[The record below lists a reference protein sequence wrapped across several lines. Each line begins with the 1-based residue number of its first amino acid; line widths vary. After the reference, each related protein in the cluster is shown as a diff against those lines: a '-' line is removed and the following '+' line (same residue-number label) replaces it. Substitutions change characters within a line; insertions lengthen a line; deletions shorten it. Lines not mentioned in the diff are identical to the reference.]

1 MTAKHPT
8 RAAKHRRRTERTAAR
23 RRLAAGAASLS
34 LTATLLGLTAV
45 GPEIA
50 TAAAEDGVSSSSG
63 NADRPDRADSG
74 GTDDQKRTSG
84 LGGTDADSPND
95 RPTKSATV
103 EETRETDREHD
114 RDTELKKPETAP
126 VEDVESENLHQAT
139 GEDTAS
145 SPESSPPETP
155 LTETSSTEAPPA
167 AALTPEITEAA
178 HSSATSTDSVER
190 VQEQTSGDHT
200 QPAAHTYSAAATT
213 AGGQNTAAEAPLPDT
228 ETLTPS
234 ASSVISLDPPN
245 YGREFVAGQIEAL
258 IGTGRT
264 MISLLPLPYE
274 FKEWLYA
281 SLNGT
286 RRALFNQAPW
296 LNPTQISA
304 EGGVPISGT
313 LGAVDLEGDEI
324 RYAIVTGPTSGTVV
338 IAPDGSFVYTPNAG
352 FTGVDN
358 FVVSATDLGEHINLF
373 DLFRAASTHASLL
386 VNERAVSFIFNYTT
400 GSQYWTSDARTA
412 LYRAANNV
420 MREFIVTRPVIITY
434 EITGENTVGTS
445 LASAESALISSGA
458 GFFPTVVQHKLLT
471 GIDANGA
478 AADGHINW
486 NFAYPWAFGDY
497 VSAQQYDFDMVAMH
511 EFLHSLGFM
520 SYAQPSSTGTQ
531 RGWTLYD
538 SFLRTAGG
546 SKLIGSDFRLTP
558 SMAAS
563 LTGGSGSVFFGGNA
577 AQAAYGGLVPLYA
590 PLTWA
595 GGSSISHLDSTVFTG
610 PNRQL
615 MNPQVPTGHGIRAL
629 SAVERAIMQDLGYTL
644 APMDASS
651 MLALVGF
658 VFIRRRRAEAE

>member
-8 RAAKHRRRTERTAAR
+8 RAAKHRRRTKRAAAQ

-34 LTATLLGLTAV
+34 LTATLLGLTAI

-74 GTDDQKRTSG
+74 SEEQKRTSG
-84 LGGTDADSPND
+84 AGATDNDSQTD
-95 RPTKSATV
+95 RPTTTGTV
-103 EETRETDREHD
+103 EKDRQTEREQSSE
-114 RDTELKKPETAP
+114 TELKKPDAS
-126 VEDVESENLHQAT
+126 EDAESEDLQDAT
-139 GEDTAS
+139 GEDTELPTEPS
-145 SPESSPPETP
+145 
-155 LTETSSTEAPPA
+155 LTETQPSSAP
-167 AALTPEITEAA
+167 TPTITEAA
-178 HSSATSTDSVER
+178 HSSSTSTER
-190 VQEQTSGDHT
+190 SERLAEQTSHDST
-200 QPAAHTYSAAATT
+200 PSATPTYSAAAATT
-213 AGGQNTAAEAPLPDT
+213 DGQNTASEAPLPDT

-245 YGREFVAGQIEAL
+245 FGREFVAGQIEAL

-264 MISLLPLPYE
+264 VISLLPLPYE

-324 RYAIVTGPTSGTVV
+324 RYAIVTGPSSGTVV
-338 IAPDGSFVYTPNAG
+338 IAPDGTFVYTPNAG

-412 LYRAANNV
+412 LYRAANNL
-420 MREFIVTRPVIITY
+420 MREFIVTKPVIITY

-520 SYAQPSSTGTQ
+520 SYVQPSSTGSQ

-558 SMAAS
+558 SMAAN
-563 LTGGSGSVFFGGNA
+563 LTGGSGSVFFGGSA
-577 AQAAYGGLVPLYA
+577 AQAAYGGMVPLYA
-590 PLTWA
+590 PVTWA
-595 GGSSISHLDSTVFTG
+595 GGSSISHLDSTVFSG
-610 PNRQL
+610 PDRQL

-658 VFIRRRRAEAE
+658 VFIRRRQVEAE

>member
-8 RAAKHRRRTERTAAR
+8 RGAKHRRRTKRAAAQ

-63 NADRPDRADSG
+63 NAERSDRADSG

-84 LGGTDADSPND
+84 LGGTDTDSQTD
-95 RPTKSATV
+95 RPTKSGTV
-103 EETRETDREHD
+103 EETRETVRKNDRE
-114 RDTELKKPETAP
+114 TELKKPDAAP
-126 VEDVESENLHQAT
+126 SEDAESEDLQEAT
-139 GEDTAS
+139 DADPAS
-145 SPESSPPETP
+145 PPASPPETS
-155 LTETSSTEAPPA
+155 LTETPPA
-167 AALTPEITEAA
+167 EEQPSAAPTPTITEAA
-178 HSSATSTDSVER
+178 HSSTTSTDSTDHS
-190 VQEQTSGDHT
+190 QEQTSEDHP

-213 AGGQNTAAEAPLPDT
+213 TGGQNTTAEAPLPDT

-245 YGREFVAGQIEAL
+245 FGREFVAGQIEAL

-264 MISLLPLPYE
+264 VISLLPLPYE

-286 RRALFNQAPW
+286 RRTLFNQAPW

-338 IAPDGSFVYTPNAG
+338 IAPDGSFIYTPNAG

-386 VNERAVSFIFNYTT
+386 VNERAVSFIFNYTS

-538 SFLRTAGG
+538 SFLRTSGG

-558 SMAAS
+558 AMAAS
-563 LTGGSGSVFFGGNA
+563 LTGGSGSVFFGGSA
-577 AQAAYGGLVPLYA
+577 AQAAYGGMVPLYA
-590 PLTWA
+590 PTTWA
-595 GGSSISHLDSTVFTG
+595 GGSSISHLDSTVFSG

-629 SAVERAIMQDLGYTL
+629 SAVERAVMQDLGYTL

-658 VFIRRRRAEAE
+658 VFIRRRRVEAE

>member
-8 RAAKHRRRTERTAAR
+8 RAAKHRRRNKRAAAQ

-63 NADRPDRADSG
+63 NAERPDRADSG

-84 LGGTDADSPND
+84 LSGSDNDSQTD
-95 RPTKSATV
+95 RPTTSGTV
-103 EETRETDREHD
+103 EETRETDREND
-114 RDTELKKPETAP
+114 RDTELKKPDTAP
-126 VEDVESENLHQAT
+126 SEDAESEDLYEAI
-139 GEDTAS
+139 GAGPAS
-145 SPESSPPETP
+145 PPESSLPETSP
-155 LTETSSTEAPPA
+155 AETPPVA
-167 AALTPEITEAA
+167 EPTPAVTEAA
-178 HSSATSTDSVER
+178 HSSPTSTDSAEHI
-190 VQEQTSGDHT
+190 QEQTSEDHT
-200 QPAAHTYSAAATT
+200 QPAALTYSAAATT
-213 AGGQNTAAEAPLPDT
+213 TGGQNTASEAPLPDT

-420 MREFIVTRPVIITY
+420 MREFIVTKPVIITY

-546 SKLIGSDFRLTP
+546 SKLIGSDFRLTSP
-558 SMAAS
+558 MAAS

-658 VFIRRRRAEAE
+658 VFIRRRRVEAE